1 MSHRS
6 RRHYAHNAAAL
17 LTVLLRRACAMHG
30 HRDVINSS
38 SISLK
43 EQLHVYDLPKCIR
56 TADPDFISIGRFA
69 IGSGAFAADYLW
81 TNPAGGSFNTPGNW
95 SPNGPPTAGSNAVF
109 NLGSSGYSVTAS
121 GNISP
126 TTNIQINNDTLTGLY
141 DATTLSVG
149 YAPGSQGTLSPS
161 GFLDVNVDA
170 SSPAGGLTVGVDG
183 SGTLTESGSGN
194 VTVVGHLVV
203 AQNAD
208 SQGTITLNR
217 STLGTPGFGEMRSG

>member
-1 MSHRS
+1 MFTTCQ
-6 RRHYAHNAAAL
+6 NAFAL
-17 LTVLLRRACAMHG
+17 PIRISFLLVVLLLVPAR
-30 HRDVINSS
+30 
-38 SISLK
+38 
-43 EQLHVYDLPKCIR
+43 
-56 TADPDFISIGRFA
+56 
-69 IGSGAFAADYLW
+69 AFAADYLW

-95 SPNGPPTAGSNAVF
+95 SPSGPPTAGSNAVF

-217 STLGTPGFGEMRSG
+217 STLGTPGFGNASG